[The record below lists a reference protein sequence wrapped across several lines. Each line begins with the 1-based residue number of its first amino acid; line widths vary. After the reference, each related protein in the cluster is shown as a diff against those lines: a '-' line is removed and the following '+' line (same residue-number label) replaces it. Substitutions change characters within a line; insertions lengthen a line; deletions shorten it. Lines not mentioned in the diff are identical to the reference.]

1 MANKLSGFLNGA
13 VSGATNPKGLCANW
27 KHATRLFVDDTYRL
41 SPRNKFLFYVHFD
54 INPDALKAGSW
65 DAQTHGQEIG
75 MLVKRVNLPKIS
87 FETDIKNQYNRKKIV
102 HKTVK
107 YNPVQIA
114 LHDDSNAVVTSLWA
128 LYYGY
133 YARDR
138 HHQQMQYSFDQYSDT
153 LDKQFGLD
161 NNVGTS
167 GETRPFFNSIQI
179 FTMSRKRFV
188 GYTLVNPRITDWT
201 SGDADYFESDTI
213 ESSMTLEYESVLY
226 SSGDVAENN
235 PKGFANLHY
244 DAEPSPLTVAGGGV
258 ANLLGEGGVLD
269 GASQILG
276 DVASGA
282 AFENPA
288 AFLSTAIKTAN
299 TIKNADNLSLKNVK
313 GELLNRAGSVAAGVL
328 VPLAFT
334 ATGTAMNA
342 VGAMFPKAAEPE
354 TSAIPKSMGG
364 ASASLASAEAA
375 ASTKAGQT
383 YGSASA
389 SLSAAQARAASALP
403 PQAYIHQDNDAAA
416 QASSSYSNNDY
427 NTNGLGE

>member
-1 MANKLSGFLNGA
+1 MANKLSGFLNGV
-13 VSGATNPKGLCANW
+13 VSGATNPKGICANW

-54 INPDALKAGSW
+54 INPDALKAGTW
-65 DAQTHGQEIG
+65 DAQTHGQELG
-75 MLVKRVNLPKIS
+75 MLVKRATLPKIS
-87 FETDIKNQYNRKKIV
+87 FETDVKNQYNRKKIV

-179 FTMSRKRFV
+179 FTMSRQRFI
-188 GYTLVNPRITDWT
+188 GYTLVNPRITDWV
-201 SGDADYFESDTI
+201 SGNADYFESDTI

-226 SSGDVAENN
+226 SSGNVAENN

-269 GASQILG
+269 GASSILG

-288 AFLSTAIKTAN
+288 SFLSTAINAAN
-299 TIKNADNLSLKNVK
+299 TVKNAQNLSLDNVK
-313 GELLNRAGSVAAGVL
+313 GELLGRAGNIAAGAL
-328 VPLAFT
+328 VPMAFT
-334 ATGTAMNA
+334 AAGSAMNA
-342 VGAMFPKAAEPE
+342 VNGMFPTAAEG
-354 TSAIPKSMGG
+354 TTDAIPKSMGG
-364 ASASLASAEAA
+364 ASASLAAAEAA
-375 ASTKAGQT
+375 HAVNTRSNQT
-383 YGSASA
+383 A
-389 SLSAAQARAASALP
+389 SLAAAEATTIPKPISMSAAVSQQPSTLN
-403 PQAYIHQDNDAAA
+403 INI
-416 QASSSYSNNDY
+416 Y
-427 NTNGLGE
+427 NTNGSIK